1 MQEQKLIKEKF
12 LMLYRLIKEIAEIPF
27 STEIFVDKARI
38 FSIPIFNGMLFFL
51 TSIKLFLVIIYFF
64 FWEKNLKNIH
74 IIFGFT
80 LLILTILFMMI
91 KYLLKIKMLKIF
103 GEYYILRIMRVI
115 YIIIFLLDENLTYY
129 NHKEFTF
136 QINSGY
142 IFFIFCMIIFYESQ
156 NFTTGLLY
164 IYILNFLL
172 FLYLFSVR
180 NCLGVYLPI
189 NSVIVIF
196 ITIYV
201 IVHNFGRILIKREVF
216 IKFFESII
224 DVICKEQNINIS
236 YDNQIIYPL
245 KENKEM
251 QIQSRKNSFEI
262 FNDLMEDNKRDFND
276 SDILSTINEKKFDIF
291 HIDEFEGFDVCIP
304 INQEILKK
312 NTKINFR
319 KESMNNYFENMLKM
333 NLLEFLNLTLYL
345 KNIAKNDYK
354 YLIDLEEFYE
364 INAKNINSKVVKNE
378 LLNMKNQ
385 ISLRDRIIIE
395 IIELIISKGCEKA
408 EIKINDILNNLRI
421 FGKKFIFEFSHELDE
436 KIFQNLNELI
446 TDICVTFKYE
456 VKSNLKNNSIIIKKA
471 KKK

>member
-1 MQEQKLIKEKF
+1 
-12 LMLYRLIKEIAEIPF
+12 
-27 STEIFVDKARI
+27 
-38 FSIPIFNGMLFFL
+38 
-51 TSIKLFLVIIYFF
+51 
-64 FWEKNLKNIH
+64 
-74 IIFGFT
+74 
-80 LLILTILFMMI
+80 MMI

-172 FLYLFSVR
+172 FLYFFSVR

-216 IKFFESII
+216 IKFFESIV

>member
-51 TSIKLFLVIIYFF
+51 TLIKLFLEIIYFF

-172 FLYLFSVR
+172 FLYFFSVR

-216 IKFFESII
+216 IKFFESIV

>member
-51 TSIKLFLVIIYFF
+51 TSIKLFLEIIYFF

-80 LLILTILFMMI
+80 LLILKILFMMI

-172 FLYLFSVR
+172 FLYFFSVR

-456 VKSNLKNNSIIIKKA
+456 VKSN
-471 KKK
+471 

>member
-12 LMLYRLIKEIAEIPF
+12 LMLYRLIKEISEIPF

-172 FLYLFSVR
+172 FLYFFSVR

-245 KENKEM
+245 KENKE
-251 QIQSRKNSFEI
+251 IEVQSRKNSFEI

-421 FGKKFIFEFSHELDE
+421 FGKKYIFEFSHELDE

>member
-172 FLYLFSVR
+172 FLYFFSVR

-201 IVHNFGRILIKREVF
+201 IVHNFGKILIKREVF

-456 VKSNLKNNSIIIKKA
+456 VKSNSKNNYIIIKR
-471 KKK
+471 KKN

>member
-1 MQEQKLIKEKF
+1 MQDQKIIKEKF
-12 LMLYRLIKEIAEIPF
+12 LTLYRLIKEIAEIPF

-51 TSIKLFLVIIYFF
+51 TSIKLFLEIIYFF

-80 LLILTILFMMI
+80 LLILKILFMMI

-172 FLYLFSVR
+172 FLYFFSVR

-456 VKSNLKNNSIIIKKA
+456 VKSN
-471 KKK
+471 

>member
-51 TSIKLFLVIIYFF
+51 TSIKLFLEIIYFF

-172 FLYLFSVR
+172 FLYFFSVR